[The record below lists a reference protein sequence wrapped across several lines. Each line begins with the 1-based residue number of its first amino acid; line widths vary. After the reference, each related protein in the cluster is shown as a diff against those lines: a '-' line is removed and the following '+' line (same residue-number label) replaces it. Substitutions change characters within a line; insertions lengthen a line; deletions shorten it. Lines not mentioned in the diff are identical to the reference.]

1 MCSYTCILI
10 YVHTHNIEYYNYI
23 MCLKF
28 QVPYYGIR
36 YVSMYCTR
44 YVGIGILILASLY
57 IHVYIHHVSQVSGSI
72 LQYIILYMDR
82 YVLYQNS
89 IPGNFVAIF

>member
-1 MCSYTCILI
+1 M
-10 YVHTHNIEYYNYI
+10 
-23 MCLKF
+23 
-28 QVPYYGIR
+28 
-36 YVSMYCTR
+36 

-82 YVLYQNS
+82 YVLYQNCCLFLETLWPS
-89 IPGNFVAIF
+89 FKLIRNDVLENVDLEISPSPNYTACIMTSVYIY